1 MAKATE
7 LPEAIRD
14 WLRARVGRDGMPT
27 VGRELRMADATIARA
42 IGGLPVQAGTI
53 ALLNAA
59 YEADREAA

>member
-1 MAKATE
+1 
-7 LPEAIRD
+7 
-14 WLRARVGRDGMPT
+14 
-27 VGRELRMADATIARA
+27 MADATIARA